1 MSQFFNGYV
10 KFWEVYKVHYG
21 SVFIHFIFVS
31 FLTSTLPIPDT
42 KGISSSLSILTKCL
56 QQMTL
61 TEYFPL
67 AQMYG
72 LSASHPLL
80 QSYYCSYE
88 AAFRS
93 QYTPLF
99 YARHKVSDLHK
110 SLACIYWKQRK
121 GLHKNLIRKEFY
133 SQRICLEHQHGRHNA
148 LEHQHGRHVVMWKPA
163 LHFPHEIS
171 RNLPRCLFINY
182 SHVCTRIRRNLKKKN
197 SSQEYFHMTS
207 LRIQNV
213 EAKEVHSLV

>member
-1 MSQFFNGYV
+1 MV
-10 KFWEVYKVHYG
+10 

-31 FLTSTLPIPDT
+31 FSTSTLPIPDT
-42 KGISSSLSILTKCL
+42 KGISSSLSILAKCL

-61 TEYFPL
+61 TEYIPL

-110 SLACIYWKQRK
+110 PNRPLWLVLIGTKERVY
-121 GLHKNLIRKEFY
+121 IRKEFY
-133 SQRICLEHQHGRHNA
+133 SQGF
-148 LEHQHGRHVVMWKPA
+148 V
-163 LHFPHEIS
+163 
-171 RNLPRCLFINY
+171 
-182 SHVCTRIRRNLKKKN
+182 
-197 SSQEYFHMTS
+197 
-207 LRIQNV
+207 
-213 EAKEVHSLV
+213 

>member
-1 MSQFFNGYV
+1 MV
-10 KFWEVYKVHYG
+10 

-42 KGISSSLSILTKCL
+42 KGISSSLSILAKCL

-88 AAFRS
+88 AAFRT

-99 YARHKVSDLHK
+99 YAGHKVSDLHK
-110 SLACIYWKQRK
+110 S
-121 GLHKNLIRKEFY
+121 
-133 SQRICLEHQHGRHNA
+133 
-148 LEHQHGRHVVMWKPA
+148 
-163 LHFPHEIS
+163 S
-171 RNLPRCLFINY
+171 RPL
-182 SHVCTRIRRNLKKKN
+182 
-197 SSQEYFHMTS
+197 
-207 LRIQNV
+207 
-213 EAKEVHSLV
+213 